1 MFEGCFTDGTTDCG
15 KNYWYRDVTAVDD
28 HCFAIRREL
37 FGQVGGF
44 FPEEKAVW
52 GEKLSFEEK
61 PVPGAE
67 RMLDFCL
74 RLRALGYRHM
84 VSPYAPVHLDTTG
97 RKMMMCDQF
106 RVHVS
111 ENAWKAFC
119 EKHGIGEQDP
129 YYRICFSPANRV

>member
-1 MFEGCFTDGTTDCG
+1 M
-15 KNYWYRDVTAVDD
+15 TAVDY
-28 HCFAIRREL
+28 HCFVIRREL
-37 FGQVGGF
+37 FDQVGGF
-44 FPEEKAVW
+44 ST
-52 GEKLSFEEK
+52 GEDGGSNL
-61 PVPGAE
+61 

-106 RVHVS
+106 RTHVS

-129 YYRICFSPANRV
+129 YYRKA